1 MELSTTTEGDTLRVV
16 IKGEFDAKTVPQ
28 ARPTLESATDSSP
41 KKVVVDLSDLRLIDS
56 TGVGGIV
63 ALFKRV
69 RASGGQFKVLGVRG
83 QPRSIFQLLCLDRVF
98 DLEDVAEQ

>member
-1 MELSTTTEGDTLRVV
+1 MELSTTTEGETVRVV
-16 IKGEFDAKTVPQ
+16 IKGEFDAKTVPE
-28 ARPTLESATDSSP
+28 ARATLESLTDSHP

-69 RASGGQFKVLGVRG
+69 RATGGQFQVLGVTG

-98 DLEDVAEQ
+98 GLD